1 VAAQRILVV
10 EDEAPIRHLCSFGHT
25 QIRGDGIDL
34 FVVHQRVIAES
45 DPRSR
50 FELPGTL
57 YWPWSAVRRLF
68 RSQMR
73 DAAQRRKWPEAR

>member
-34 FVVHQRVIAES
+34 FVVHNDVVALI
-45 DPRSR
+45 SR
-50 FELPGTL
+50 FRGIP
-57 YWPWSAVRRLF
+57 
-68 RSQMR
+68 QCM
-73 DAAQRRKWPEAR
+73 